1 MAGNDSPDGPLE
13 DSANDDENPES
24 IDLSAG
30 GRGSDVEDDHGSD
43 VGDDESDAGDQGSD
57 VGDHE
62 SNVGD
67 HESGEAGDA
76 TEPFEQLDA
85 EDDVEDPFAELD
97 AGTRDSP
104 REFPDEELEAAAG
117 EVDAEADPFE
127 EMEVEDLDEEDVW
140 AALSAAEE
148 PEVEIGGAATPVE
161 TEEGVEDHIVDKR
174 EYCQRCPYFTEPPTV
189 ACSHEGT
196 SIVEAVNTDEFRVRG
211 CPMVSEEGPT
221 FNQE

>member
-1 MAGNDSPDGPLE
+1 MTGNDSPDGPLD
-13 DSANDDENPES
+13 DSANDDENREP

-30 GRGSDVEDDHGSD
+30 DDRERD
-43 VGDDESDAGDQGSD
+43 VGDDRERD
-57 VGDHE
+57 VGD
-62 SNVGD
+62 D
-67 HESGEAGDA
+67 HESGEEGDT

-97 AGTRDSP
+97 AGARDSP
-104 REFPDEELEAAAG
+104 REFPDEELEAADG
-117 EVDAEADPFE
+117 GVDAEADPFE
-127 EMEVEDLDEEDVW
+127 EMEVEDLNEEDVW
-140 AALSAAEE
+140 AALSEAEE

-196 SIVEAVNTDEFRVRG
+196 SIVEAVSTDEFRVRG
-211 CPMVSEEGPT
+211 CPMIGEEGPT

>member
-1 MAGNDSPDGPLE
+1 MAGNDSPDGPLDDGPVDE
-13 DSANDDENPES
+13 DDENTEPIE
-24 IDLSAG
+24 LST
-30 GRGSDVEDDHGSD
+30 DDDRGSD
-43 VGDDESDAGDQGSD
+43 VGDDP
-57 VGDHE
+57 E

-67 HESGEAGDA
+67 DHESGDDGDT
-76 TEPFEQLDA
+76 TEPFEELDA
-85 EDDVEDPFAELD
+85 EGDVDDPFAELE
-97 AGTRDSP
+97 AGARDSP

-117 EVDAEADPFE
+117 EVDAETDPFE

-140 AALSAAEE
+140 AALSEAEE

-161 TEEGVEDHIVDKR
+161 TEEGAEDHIVDKR

-196 SIVEAVNTDEFRVRG
+196 EIVEAVTTDEFRVRG
-211 CPMVSEEGPT
+211 CPMISEEGPT